1 MSEEKF
7 DTLPTEINAS
17 KSLIVEYLARGK
29 VHPDENQIR
38 KEFPDEHIAS
48 LRNSIKEQGILDPI
62 KVILIDNPDDENDGE
77 YLIVDG
83 ECRYRATKEVD
94 GYDTLPCV
102 IMTKD
107 EAAKWAITSAFLRRD
122 LNPIEKSEAIIR
134 YLKTYRG
141 VPTDKDGRI
150 ETKDL
155 KLDELTAHL
164 GLQKSSLS
172 EIISL
177 QWLSEDMRN
186 EQRKKS
192 TIPLRK
198 LKKLTTKKIRKD
210 ATIQQKEYDKLKKAA
225 EKTPTTSTPR
235 AKGEP
240 NKINLKKFEGVKKR
254 VADTTEYY
262 SDIDVS
268 KYKKDEL
275 AILKKS
281 LEQALADIDTLLAK
295 IDEQVKAVDE
305 AIKKPT
311 QEQSVES
318 ETSTQNTSEPTN

>member
-1 MSEEKF
+1 M
-7 DTLPTEINAS
+7 TLSP
-17 KSLIVEYLARGK
+17 LIVEYLARNK

-38 KEFPDEHIAS
+38 KEFPEEHISS
-48 LRNSIKEQGILDPI
+48 LRHSIIEQGILDPI
-62 KVILIDNPDDENDGE
+62 KVIQIDNPKDPHAGD

-83 ECRYRATKEVD
+83 ECRYRATKGIE

-102 IMTKD
+102 IMSKADAT
-107 EAAKWAITSAFLRRD
+107 KWAITSAFMRHD
-122 LNPIEKSEAIIR
+122 LNPIEKSDAIIC

-141 VPTDKDGRI
+141 VPADADGRI

-177 QWLSEDMRN
+177 QWLSKDMRN
-186 EQRKKS
+186 EQREKS

-198 LKKLTTKKIRKD
+198 LKKLTTKKIRED

-225 EKTPTTSTPR
+225 EKTPTTSTPK
-235 AKGEP
+235 AEGEP
-240 NKINLKKFEGVKKR
+240 NKINLKKFEGLKKR

-262 SDIDVS
+262 SNIDVS

-275 AILKKS
+275 AILKES
-281 LEQALADIDTLLAK
+281 LELALADIDALLAK

-311 QEQSVES
+311 QVQSVES
-318 ETSTQNTSEPTN
+318 KTSTQNTSEPTN

>member
-7 DTLPTEINAS
+7 DTLPAEINAS

-38 KEFPDEHIAS
+38 KEFPEEHIAS
-48 LRNSIKEQGILDPI
+48 LKNSIKEQGILDPI
-62 KVILIDNPDDENDGE
+62 KVILIDDPDDENVGE

-134 YLKTYRG
+134 YLITYCG
-141 VPTDKDGRI
+141 AVADEEGRVT
-150 ETKDL
+150 TKGL
-155 KLDELTAHL
+155 KLDQLTEYL
-164 GLQKSSLS
+164 GHSKSSLS

-177 QWLSEDMRN
+177 QWLSEDMRE

-198 LKKLTTKKIRKD
+198 LKKLTTKKIREDTK
-210 ATIQQKEYDKLKKAA
+210 IQQAEYDKLMEAI
-225 EKTPTTSTPR
+225 EKTPTKSTPR
-235 AKGEP
+235 AKDEP
-240 NKINLKKFEGVKKR
+240 NKINLKKFEGLKKR

-262 SDIDVS
+262 SNIDVS

-275 AILKKS
+275 AILKES
-281 LEQALADIDTLLAK
+281 LELALADIDALLAK

-311 QEQSVES
+311 QVQGVES

>member
-7 DTLPTEINAS
+7 DTLPAEINAS

-38 KEFPDEHIAS
+38 KEFPEEHIAS
-48 LRNSIKEQGILDPI
+48 LKNSIKEQGILDPI
-62 KVILIDNPDDENDGE
+62 KVIAINDSE
-77 YLIVDG
+77 EKESSDYLIVDG
-83 ECRYRATKEVD
+83 ECRYRATEGVD

-102 IMTKD
+102 IMTND

-134 YLKTYRG
+134 YLKTYCG
-141 VPTDKDGRI
+141 AVADEDGRVA
-150 ETKDL
+150 TNGL
-155 KLDELTAHL
+155 KLGELTEYL
-164 GLQKSSLS
+164 GHSKSSLS

-177 QWLSEDMRN
+177 QWLSEDMRE

-198 LKKLTTKKIRKD
+198 LKKLTTKKIREDSEK
-210 ATIQQKEYDKLKKAA
+210 QKAEYDKLLKAS
-225 EKTPTTSTPR
+225 EKIPTKTTPR
-235 AKGEP
+235 AEGEP

-262 SDIDVS
+262 SDLDVR

-281 LEQALADIDTLLAK
+281 LEQALSDIDKLLAK
-295 IDEQVKAVDE
+295 IGEQVKAVDE
-305 AIKKPT
+305 AIQKPS
-311 QEQSVES
+311 QEQSVKS
-318 ETSTQNTSEPTN
+318 EIAT